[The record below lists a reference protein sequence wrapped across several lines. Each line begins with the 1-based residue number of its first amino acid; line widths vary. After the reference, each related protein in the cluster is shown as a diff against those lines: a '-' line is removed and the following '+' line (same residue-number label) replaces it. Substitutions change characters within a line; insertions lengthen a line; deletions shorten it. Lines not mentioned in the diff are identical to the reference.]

1 MQTLQRLLLF
11 CSSFL
16 FYCSIIIKNS
26 FWVFFLPIGPQKPTT
41 LLKVLRE
48 THWGWNSQWWEQY
61 TGKCQLLLKFL
72 SCDSLQ
78 GSKRAAVVQAWQLCL
93 LLWNLNSESQTKAIL
108 ISCTMRET
116 KYSRVIKFSHRSSQ
130 LCKKPK
136 YILAA
141 FIGSKRVCS
150 CQVQLNKHTSFRYV
164 LTQYHNVVGMDIP
177 TNSPQGQTALLR
189 ETGRK

>member
-26 FWVFFLPIGPQKPTT
+26 FWFFFLPIGPQKPTT

-61 TGKCQLLLKFL
+61 TGKCQLLLKCL

-93 LLWNLNSESQTKAIL
+93 LLWNLNSESQTKATL

-116 KYSRVIKFSHRSSQ
+116 VVWWSFHIALRNFVKNPSTSLLLSEEVRGYV
-130 LCKKPK
+130 
-136 YILAA
+136 AA
-141 FIGSKRVCS
+141 RC
-150 CQVQLNKHTSFRYV
+150 C
-164 LTQYHNVVGMDIP
+164 
-177 TNSPQGQTALLR
+177 
-189 ETGRK
+189 